1 MKYFTDGNNIYAY
14 ELDGS
19 QDAYIREGLTPITEA
34 QANDMRAAKEQ
45 AVISQLTYAQKR
57 QAEYPS
63 VAEQLDM
70 LFHGGVDGWREQIQA
85 IKDKY
90 PK

>member
-1 MKYFTDGNNIYAY
+1 MKYYTDGTNLYAY

-19 QDAYIREGLTPITEA
+19 QDAYIREGLTQITDAEA
-34 QANDMRAAKEQ
+34 DVMRAAKAQ
-45 AVISQLTYAQKR
+45 AFQSELTYVQQR

-63 VAEQLDM
+63 IAEQLDM
-70 LFHGGVDGWREQIQA
+70 IFHGGVDGWKAQIQA